1 MMFNGVCQT
10 CKAPHQSVEHPWAS
24 RGQHAAR
31 AILFTGHCLRL
42 EENQRCDLQRGCGR
56 EVRSWRCPRADAG
69 IGELCA
75 EPQHAANTKTHE
87 ISGHLGA
94 CFFSLSF
101 FVQITN
107 LRCNQ
112 GASAH
117 QILLFLF
124 VLNAMFIRCFL
135 CILGVITSVH
145 GGVGLW
151 TGPSR
156 IGLPE
161 QVADL
166 SVSLWLA
173 ARCRSL

>member
-1 MMFNGVCQT
+1 MTSDPRCPQNQLKLLKYIFSGSMMFNGVCQT

-94 CFFSLSF
+94 CFFF
-101 FVQITN
+101 P
-107 LRCNQ
+107 
-112 GASAH
+112 
-117 QILLFLF
+117 LLFCTNHKSALQSGGICTPNSSF
-124 VLNAMFIRCFL
+124 SVCFK
-135 CILGVITSVH
+135 CHVH
-145 GGVGLW
+145 
-151 TGPSR
+151 
-156 IGLPE
+156 
-161 QVADL
+161 
-166 SVSLWLA
+166 
-173 ARCRSL
+173 

>member
-1 MMFNGVCQT
+1 MGYAKPARHRIKAWNILGLAEVSMPPGRFSSPGTAFDWRKISDVTFNVDAGEKSAVGDVRGLMQALASCVLNLNMLQT
-10 CKAPHQSVEHPWAS
+10 QRLMKS
-24 RGQHAAR
+24 RG
-31 AILFTGHCLRL
+31 LF
-42 EENQRCDLQRGCGR
+42 
-56 EVRSWRCPRADAG
+56 
-69 IGELCA
+69 
-75 EPQHAANTKTHE
+75 
-87 ISGHLGA
+87 
-94 CFFSLSF
+94 FFALSF
-101 FVQITN
+101 FAQITN

>member
-1 MMFNGVCQT
+1 MGYAKPARHRIKAWNILGLAEVSMPPGRFSSPGTAFDWRKISDVTFNV
-10 CKAPHQSVEHPWAS
+10 
-24 RGQHAAR
+24 
-31 AILFTGHCLRL
+31 
-42 EENQRCDLQRGCGR
+42 
-56 EVRSWRCPRADAG
+56 DAG
-69 IGELCA
+69 EKSAVGDVRGLMQALASCVLNLNML
-75 EPQHAANTKTHE
+75 QT
-87 ISGHLGA
+87 
-94 CFFSLSF
+94 
-101 FVQITN
+101 QITN